1 MNKKFE
7 NLQIENDEID
17 LGLVPKTLLREK
29 KLIITITLF
38 SAIISGIFSL
48 LAKPIWRGSF
58 EIVTTK
64 ANTNLNS
71 QNILETLN
79 IGGIKLPKDNEDETQ
94 KLILKSESVLLP
106 VFKFVKEQYRQ
117 KGEDVSELDLKSWI
131 KDELNIDYEKGSNVL
146 VIQHENNDKQLILET
161 LKMISQKYKEYSK
174 RDILKNIESTIF
186 YLEKQK
192 EILSVKSLQS
202 MREFNKFS
210 IDNNL
215 GNFDGFSGLG
225 KYAEDSTAAMSI
237 LSGINNERDLNSLL
251 SNESQY
257 NFPREQKS
265 TAGQRYQSQFS
276 NLETY
281 EAQYA
286 ELSASFRPNAKILKD
301 LKFKIDNLKSQL
313 KRPNKILIEYK
324 NLSRIAN
331 RDQSLLSQVE
341 SNLELAKLQRINTP
355 VAWELISTPK
365 IEKDRI
371 FPKRKNIVFL
381 VLIISFLVASTL
393 SLIKENLSG
402 IIYNKSIL
410 LSKLNSNL
418 IECFLRENINLSG
431 LLFKKLI
438 ENSKKDVV
446 FINYESKIDSFFIE
460 EIRKSVPNIN
470 FIDFE
475 NVPKFKDLNKIYILL
490 EEGKF
495 LKKDIEIINAY
506 INLYSDKISGLVFI
520 D

>member
-1 MNKKFE
+1 MNKEFE
-7 NLQIENDEID
+7 NLQIDNDEID
-17 LGLVPKTLLREK
+17 LSLVPKTLLREK
-29 KLIITITLF
+29 KIIITLTLL
-38 SAIISGIFSL
+38 SAIISSIFSI

-58 EIVTTK
+58 EIVTTE
-64 ANTNLNS
+64 ATSNLNS
-71 QNILETLN
+71 KNILESLN
-79 IGGIKLPKDNEDETQ
+79 IGGIKLPNDNEDETQ

-106 VFKFVKEQYRQ
+106 VFKFVKDNYKQ
-117 KGEDVSELDLKSWI
+117 KGKDVSDLDLKSWI

-146 VIQHENNDKQLILET
+146 VIQHENNDKQLILTT

-192 EILSVKSLQS
+192 EILSEKSMQS
-202 MREFNKFS
+202 MRKFNKFS

-225 KYAEDSTAAMSI
+225 KYAEDSTAA
-237 LSGINNERDLNSLL
+237 L
-251 SNESQY
+251 SNENQY
-257 NFPREQKS
+257 NLPRDQKS
-265 TAGQRYQSQFS
+265 TAGAGQRYQSQFS
-276 NLETY
+276 NLEKY

-286 ELSASFRPNAKILKD
+286 ELSVSFKPNAKILKD

-324 NLSRIAN
+324 NLSRIAQG
-331 RDQSLLSQVE
+331 DQSLLSQVE

-355 VAWELISTPK
+355 QAWELISTPK

-371 FPKRKNIVFL
+371 FPQRKNIVLL
-381 VLIISFLVASTL
+381 VSIISFLVSSILA
-393 SLIKENLSG
+393 LIKENLSG
-402 IIYNKSIL
+402 IIYNKSTL
-410 LSKLNSNL
+410 LSQINSNL
-418 IECFLRENINLSG
+418 TECFLKDNINLTI

-438 ENSKKDVV
+438 QNSKKDVV
-446 FINYESKIDSFFIE
+446 FINYKSKIDSFFIE
-460 EIRKSVPNIN
+460 EIIKFVPNIN
-470 FIDFE
+470 LIDFE
-475 NVPKFKDLNKIYILL
+475 NLPEFKDLNKIYILL

-506 INLYSDKISGLVFI
+506 INLYSDKISGLIFI